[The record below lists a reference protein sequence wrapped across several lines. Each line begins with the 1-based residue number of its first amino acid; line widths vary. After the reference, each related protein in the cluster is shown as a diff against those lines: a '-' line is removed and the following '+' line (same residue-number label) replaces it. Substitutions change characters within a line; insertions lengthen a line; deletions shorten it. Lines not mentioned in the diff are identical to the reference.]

1 VVGILQGSGSQLFGT
16 LPSQTNI
23 LLDNIRANTAERFQ
37 EEKKAVDDTAKAR
50 TDAIDAESERYI
62 SVKAQINNAKI
73 AVENGQEG
81 VQEVRNL
88 LLGLRTTIA
97 LAGEQGEDAKF
108 RAEEFDTK
116 FNAINE
122 EANAGGPLFNLTGN
136 INRIDFSPNT
146 IEYRSDLGIGQTT
159 LTGTHIGSDYRIAAA
174 DGTYWI
180 PELGTDTITQRSE
193 IQGVIQKT
201 TLSDGTVVDKTTST
215 RNGVKL
221 ISFNE
226 TTGAITIEV
235 TFDPTQPPETVT
247 GTLQRDGIGLM
258 PAWFYNGLATAA
270 DRQRAFDAVTK
281 AEIELTSRETAL
293 AKAAAQV
300 AKDER
305 KVDDAMEALTK
316 EKSKALMDQLEQTQ
330 ELQIKAQQQIQ
341 AMFYNLENLSTQ
353 QQNYI
358 QAFAGFVRSP
368 FLQFNIRA

>member
-1 VVGILQGSGSQLFGT
+1 MVGILQGSGSQLFGT